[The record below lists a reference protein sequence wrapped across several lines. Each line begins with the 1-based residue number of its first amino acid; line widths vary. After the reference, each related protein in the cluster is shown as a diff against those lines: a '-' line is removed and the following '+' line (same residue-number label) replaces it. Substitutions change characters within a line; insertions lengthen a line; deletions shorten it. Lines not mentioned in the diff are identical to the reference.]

1 MNEKPFK
8 NVSIVLD
15 NGDKY
20 GYSEVDKIAFHP
32 MGLLCVFDGDNKEF
46 FNMDKVVSHSYTFS
60 DEEDTDDV
68 TDMGDNVITLQ

>member
-15 NGDKY
+15 NGDKHEY
-20 GYSEVDKIAFHP
+20 PEVETVGMHPSGLIVVFNGDKK
-32 MGLLCVFDGDNKEF
+32 DF
-46 FNMDKVVSHSYTFS
+46 FNIDKVVSHSYTFS
-60 DEEDTDDV
+60 DEEDNDDG

>member
-8 NVSIVLD
+8 NVLIVLD

-20 GYSEVDKIAFHP
+20 EYPEVETVAMHP
-32 MGLLCVFDGDNKEF
+32 SGLIVVFNGDRKDF
-46 FNMDKVVSHSYTFS
+46 FNIDKVVNHSYIFS
-60 DEEDTDDV
+60 EEEDTDDV